1 MPWVLTHICEELNKV
16 VYQDLKSLLNA
27 EHPVA
32 FHHNGFGDRLLV
44 LPALRALSSLFS
56 NRLKLICGIGDH
68 STYYSDLSLSGVY
81 EIEYRISKEGR
92 LFNASDVA
100 NAVGACD
107 LFISFNTWFS
117 ESLDDLL
124 RLLRPANSIGF
135 FPEFTHPI
143 SINRKNHMVDRMFD
157 IPYLLK
163 PSLCLD
169 NFSKPVQLPCKDVER
184 ARLLRAKVPQPVHVM
199 AIHTETVPEKMWPTD
214 RFISLLDKFFENHPN
229 YVAFV
234 VDKADRALDAGEHSN
249 HVIPLPFQPL
259 ATAFALVGESDL
271 FLGVDSC
278 MLHAADLFRVPG
290 VGLFGPTDYR
300 VFGFRFGPHQ
310 HVYSNGC
317 MEDINEE
324 DVLDALEHIVVW
336 TSTNRCHKSLCLA
349 EL

>member
-1 MPWVLTHICEELNKV
+1 MASAGTREL
-16 VYQDLKSLLNA
+16 
-27 EHPVA
+27 
-32 FHHNGFGDRLLV
+32 
-44 LPALRALSSLFS
+44 
-56 NRLKLICGIGDH
+56 
-68 STYYSDLSLSGVY
+68 
-81 EIEYRISKEGR
+81 
-92 LFNASDVA
+92 
-100 NAVGACD
+100 
-107 LFISFNTWFS
+107 
-117 ESLDDLL
+117 
-124 RLLRPANSIGF
+124 
-135 FPEFTHPI
+135 
-143 SINRKNHMVDRMFD
+143 INRINVAV
-157 IPYLLK
+157 LLIATECLGADVVN
-163 PSLCLD
+163 SLPKWQIAAWANVLD
-169 NFSKPVQLPCKDVER
+169 NLSKPVQLPCKDVER

-300 VFGFRFGPHQ
+300 VFGFRFGSHQ

-324 DVLDALEHIVVW
+324 DVLTVAPPSDLFSPRELRGYNKLKRPLQQP
-336 TSTNRCHKSLCLA
+336 TMRCLHRLQHR
-349 EL
+349 